1 MKKIIKYHLNIHKK
15 YMLDQNLEGV
25 PQKVRLPR
33 PSEVQN
39 WKGRGRRNFWARA
52 LKFCTDTYFLKIF
65 KWYLHHFLIS
75 VTVCHL
81 PKSWKAYYSRCC
93 VFHDQSNYFWTIGK
107 YCQSRCSVITISFK
121 LFFIKVRSQLQ
132 NLTHHFW
139 ESQLFSV
146 NLWDLLLL

>member
-25 PQKVRLPR
+25 PQKVRLPH

-93 VFHDQSNYFWTIGK
+93 VFHGVGKVEKLSNM
-107 YCQSRCSVITISFK
+107 S
-121 LFFIKVRSQLQ
+121 LIKVVDFFKY
-132 NLTHHFW
+132 TIK
-139 ESQLFSV
+139 SV
-146 NLWDLLLL
+146 RKKSIFHGYDFFELRRYPAS